1 MSVESI
7 RQKLTAQAA
16 DALPVF
22 SQMPLASIDDIVQV
36 TRFPRSRVYSAFQT
50 LKEFQL
56 AIPAHL
62 GWTREKVAR
71 WHIPDDALDIVDELL
86 GPGHHPCS
94 RWHEAWGRSLL
105 LPRIPALE
113 SGYTVVA
120 ETRDMGPVSEIL
132 WLSSSS
138 LDLAVRYENGWA
150 AIIWSGAM
158 QRESS
163 LLSRLHDFGSD
174 MVELSSSPEPA
185 WPGLITIIA
194 GDEWQR
200 ELVAW
205 VVESFGDH
213 LRDRVSVWCVTD
225 GARTGAVRSLD
236 SRGWIRQNAYPRDMG
251 GWSWEERLASSPWSK
266 SGSVADGPDT
276 AFRWH
281 REGSALTTGVL
292 DFLVQRKD
300 VPIEMIQQ
308 ALGEG
313 ASGRAVYRRVNK
325 MCREELVERSQL
337 PRERA
342 YRYSLSSKGRQI
354 LTARDRLPSPK
365 AKSKNNVGRSRSRR
379 SGRQR
384 HEDLVSGFMA
394 MHMGVGIPAATG
406 ERHWEHL
413 GDGGIAPDVLVFLV
427 NTPFGPVWCYVEVE
441 LSARGE
447 SRWRKKLAGYGNP
460 RRRDDFP
467 VLAIC
472 RDKPSETN
480 AQTVGRELG
489 ITRLITTTVDRLAKN
504 GPLGNDAAWSRY
516 GQAVTLNG
524 PGPSG

>member
-22 SQMPLASIDDIVQV
+22 SQMPLATIDDIVQV

-50 LKEFQL
+50 LKELKL
-56 AIPAHL
+56 AIPVHL
-62 GWTREKVAR
+62 GWTKDKVAR
-71 WHIPDDALDIVDELL
+71 WHIPDEGIDIVDELL

-94 RWHEAWGRSLL
+94 RWHEDWGRSLL
-105 LPRIPALE
+105 LPRLPTLE
-113 SGYTVVA
+113 SGYTVA
-120 ETRDMGPVSEIL
+120 AATRDMGPVAEIL
-132 WLSSSS
+132 WLVSAS
-138 LDLAVRYENGWA
+138 LDLAVRYEQGWA
-150 AIIWSGAM
+150 AIIWSGSM

-163 LLSRLHDFGSD
+163 LRSRLHDFGSD
-174 MVELSSSPEPA
+174 MVELSSGPEPA
-185 WPGLITIIA
+185 WPGLITIIV

-200 ELVAW
+200 EIATW

-213 LRDRVSVWCVTD
+213 LRDRVSVWCAAD

-236 SRGWIRQNAYPRDMG
+236 SRGWIRQYAYPRDMG
-251 GWSWEERLASSPWSK
+251 GWSWEARMASSPWSK
-266 SGSVADGPDT
+266 SGSLAHGSDT
-276 AFRWH
+276 SFRWH
-281 REGSALTTGVL
+281 REGSVLTAGVL
-292 DFLVQRKD
+292 EFLVQRKD
-300 VPIEMIQQ
+300 VPVEMIQQ

-313 ASGRAVYRRVNK
+313 ASGRAVYRRVSK
-325 MCREELVERSQL
+325 LCQEELVERSQM

-365 AKSKNNVGRSRSRR
+365 TRSKNNGGPGRSRR

-394 MHMGVGIPAATG
+394 RHMGVGIPAATG

-413 GDGGIAPDVLVFLV
+413 GDGGIAPDVMVHLA
-427 NTPFGPVWCYVEVE
+427 TPFGPVWCYVEVE

-472 RDKPSETN
+472 RDDPSETN
-480 AQTVGRELG
+480 AQAVGRELG

-504 GPLGNDAAWSRY
+504 GPLGNDATWSRY